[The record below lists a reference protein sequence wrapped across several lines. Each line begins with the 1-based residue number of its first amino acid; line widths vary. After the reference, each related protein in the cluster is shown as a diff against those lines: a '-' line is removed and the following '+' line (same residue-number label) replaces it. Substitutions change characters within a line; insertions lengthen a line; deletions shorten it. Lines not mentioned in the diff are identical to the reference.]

1 MSKICLI
8 SLGGTITGCSDNP
21 IDTTTYKVPVL
32 TAQQLLDSIPT
43 PPGVLVDA
51 DNFMPIES
59 SSLTPDL
66 WQKLS
71 NHVTEKLNMGYDGV
85 VILHGTDTMEE
96 TAYYLNLTVKT
107 AKPIVITGAMRPHTA
122 LSADGPLNLYQS
134 IQVAASPLCNNL
146 GVVTVMNNLIL
157 SAREL
162 HKHNSVRSDAFN
174 SIEVGLLGTIIDGHI
189 DVLYKSN
196 KLHTIQ
202 SKFCNVSQALPE
214 VRIVY
219 TYAGA
224 PASILMDC
232 LDDNV
237 SGVIISAVGNG
248 NISPSWRE
256 AIKKLTSSGI
266 KVIRCSRTLGPVNRN
281 GSNNDESLH
290 TIAGNSLSCDKA
302 RILLML
308 ALTQTDNNEEI
319 QNYFYQY

>member
-1 MSKICLI
+1 MSKVCLI
-8 SLGGTITGCSDNP
+8 SLGGTITGCSSNP
-21 IDTTTYKVPVL
+21 VDTTTYKVPVL
-32 TAQQLLDSIPT
+32 TAQQLLDSIPQV
-43 PPGVLVDA
+43 PGVLVDA

-71 NHVTEKLNMGYDGV
+71 NHVTEKLNMDYDGV

-96 TAYYLNLTVKT
+96 TAYYLNLTVNT
-107 AKPIVITGAMRPHTA
+107 SKPIVITGAMRPNTA

-134 IQVAASPLCNNL
+134 IQVAASKLCYDL

-162 HKHNSVRSDAFN
+162 HKHNSVRTDAFN
-174 SIEVGLLGTIIDGHI
+174 SIEMGLLGTIIDGYI
-189 DVLYKSN
+189 DILYKSN
-196 KLHTIQ
+196 KLHT
-202 SKFCNVSQALPE
+202 SKSCFCNISQELPN
-214 VRIVY
+214 VRIIY

-224 PASILMDC
+224 PATLLTNC
-232 LDDNV
+232 LIEKVN
-237 SGVIISAVGNG
+237 GVIISAVGNG

-256 AIKKLTSSGI
+256 AIQKLTSAGI
-266 KVIRCSRTLGPVNRN
+266 KVVRCSRTLGPVNYN
-281 GSNNDESLH
+281 GSNNDDLLH

-308 ALTQTDNNEEI
+308 ALTKTKNNEEI